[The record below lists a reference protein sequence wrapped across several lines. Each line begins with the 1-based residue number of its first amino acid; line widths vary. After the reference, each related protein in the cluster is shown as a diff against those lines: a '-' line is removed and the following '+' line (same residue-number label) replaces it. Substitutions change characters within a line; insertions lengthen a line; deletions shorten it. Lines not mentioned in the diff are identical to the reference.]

1 MYLHLKKVDTHP
13 RSKMTRKGEKK
24 IFKKEKTKQKKKFVE
39 KKDLILDNP
48 LRVKHGD
55 EKT

>member
-1 MYLHLKKVDTHP
+1 MDTHP
-13 RSKMTRKGEKK
+13 RFKMTRKGEKK